1 MKRIQATAIAVF
13 VFAALSFAAPAPKKA
28 AKTAKD
34 RVYMGEIWDST
45 CAKAGTHTDMEKM
58 AGIPVGNSR
67 ACVLKCVEMGSTYVL
82 YNPKTKRIYKLDNQ
96 EVPKQF
102 AGEKV
107 KVFGT
112 LVNGEI
118 HVAKIEPA
126 K

>member
-1 MKRIQATAIAVF
+1 MKKIEAGVVAVL
-13 VFAALSFAAPAPKKA
+13 VFAGLSFAAPAPKKA
-28 AKTAKD
+28 AKGAKE

-45 CAKAGTHTDMEKM
+45 CAKKGSHKEMEKM

-67 ACVLKCVEMGSTYVL
+67 ECVLKCVEMGSTYVL
-82 YNPKTKRIYKLDNQ
+82 YNPKTRKIYKLDNQ
-96 EVPKQF
+96 EEPKQF

-112 LVNGEI
+112 LENGEI
-118 HVAKIEPA
+118 HVAKIEAA